1 MNEPTDKFASLDTAE
16 YLYLR
21 GISEPRDNAVRVIV
35 QEATVNRA
43 KTNSLE
49 LPGLSDYRQIF
60 PHLSKVASTG
70 AYRPKYW
77 RPFRASSTLQ
87 NHMPEPHYRCCLDQG
102 SGDRNP

>member
-49 LPGLSDYRQIF
+49 LPGLSGLPADF
-60 PHLSKVASTG
+60 SASIKN
-70 AYRPKYW
+70 RIYW
-77 RPFRASSTLQ
+77 SISPEILAAISSQFNTTK
-87 NHMPEPHYRCCLDQG
+87 PELHYRCCLDQG